1 MKRTYSF
8 EEGGKCFNAQIVGE
22 PTWSHAPHRPPA
34 SAKGLVA
41 LIALGVEPFYRME
54 GTRM

>member
-22 PTWSHAPHRPPA
+22 PTWSHDPHWSPA

-41 LIALGVEPFYRME
+41 LIALGVAPFYRME